1 MDSTTLSSE
10 PDKEHPKGPE
20 YECLLDIKEKED
32 FAAEKQESYEDDAA
46 DVEATHSDIHAST
59 ESPAPKRPRAPL
71 THDERL
77 ALRIKP
83 MDNIR
88 TITFCIIFVYNS
100 AIQAVT
106 SHKNPQ
112 QVHETDSK
120 TFVIITFFSVFVRLL
135 AVPMLF
141 FVAGFT
147 SHFSMVMHARSP
159 FQFVVR
165 RTWKTALAVLF
176 YQGTARLVMLISPQP
191 PIDTA
196 STTPYYATR
205 EGIQAVLNGPTFYVV
220 AVLALDYIYALFRS
234 INLFIAG
241 DDKPTP
247 LIRSKGL
254 YQLTKFTLFMGLTCW
269 IVSTGCGLYALFPR
283 VSAVLE
289 PWIYT
294 ANAVELHFPFLFI
307 IAYMGGVHFVHY
319 YKYILD
325 SAPKVKS
332 KDSKFPAHFAAPSIF
347 LIRVALSTFILALVF
362 SKYAFAHIVEP
373 FFDVRLRPALNF
385 SDRTV
390 TPSYTLWT
398 LYVLSVL
405 PEATIT
411 LFFTSRV
418 LAGDWGN
425 FSRYAHAQV
434 YVQMVYVLG
443 NPIRFFEGVFARW
456 LFIVWMGMW
465 YAHYGSIGA
474 VGLGNLVVRGWKAVK
489 ARFAKKEVQPI
500 QI

>member
-1 MDSTTLSSE
+1 MASTIPSGES
-10 PDKEHPKGPE
+10 DKEHPKGPE

-32 FAAEKQESYEDDAA
+32 FAAEKQESYEDDTA
-46 DVEATHSDIHAST
+46 DVEAAHPNVQAPT
-59 ESPAPKRPRAPL
+59 ESPQPKRPRAPL

-88 TITFCIIFVYNS
+88 TITFCTIFIYNA

-120 TFVIITFFSVFVRLL
+120 TFIIITLFSVFVRLL

-159 FQFVVR
+159 IQFVVR

-176 YQGTARLVMLISPQP
+176 YQGTARLAMLIIPLPSV
-191 PIDTA
+191 DTA

-247 LIRSKGL
+247 LIRWKGRYL
-254 YQLTKFTLFMGLTCW
+254 LVKYTLFIGMECW
-269 IVSTGCGLYALFPR
+269 IGITGCGLYALFPR
-283 VSAVLE
+283 VSAVVE
-289 PWIYT
+289 PWIH
-294 ANAVELHFPFLFI
+294 ASNAAELHFPFLFI

-319 YKYILD
+319 YKYILERT
-325 SAPKVKS
+325 PRS
-332 KDSKFPAHFAAPSIF
+332 KDSKCPSRF
-347 LIRVALSTFILALVF
+347 SPTSVFFIRVTLSTLVLTLLL
-362 SKYAFAHIVEP
+362 SKYRFASTLMT
-373 FFDVRLRPALNF
+373 FFDVRLRPALAF
-385 SDRTV
+385 SDRFA
-390 TPSYTLWT
+390 TPSYILWA
-398 LYVLSVL
+398 LYVVSVL
-405 PEATIT
+405 PEATIA
-411 LFFTSRV
+411 LFFTSRT

-434 YVQMVYVLG
+434 YVQMLYVLG

-500 QI
+500 QV